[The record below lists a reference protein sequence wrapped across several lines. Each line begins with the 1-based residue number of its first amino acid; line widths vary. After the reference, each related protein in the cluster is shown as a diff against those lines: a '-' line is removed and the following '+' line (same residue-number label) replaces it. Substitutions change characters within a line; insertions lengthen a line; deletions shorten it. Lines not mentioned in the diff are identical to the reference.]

1 MAILAAACSDASTEP
16 EASSAQPA
24 EPVVGVVANVEGDS
38 GYIFDQNELRTY
50 ELTLTEEALELL
62 DNDPAAEEYVEGL
75 LTFEGTAVGPVGVR
89 YKGSIGAFVGCVS
102 GPDFA
107 NPSGHKTCTK
117 LSMKVK
123 INWLDSK
130 DEFYGLR
137 KLQFHSQ
144 NLDPTQL
151 HERLG
156 YWLFREMG
164 VPVPRS
170 VHARLMING
179 EFVGLFALTEQIDG
193 RFTRRNF
200 ADGSGNLYKEVW
212 PVTGGGLVQRERPLI
227 DALRTNED
235 EDPSASM
242 IQAFADDLLTSDDPK
257 QTMQEWMD
265 IDTVLAMAVVDRT
278 IRHDDGLFHWYCIPS
293 CGSHNFFWYEEPAN
307 KKLHIIPWDLDN
319 AFENIVSN
327 ANPVTPIKDGWGEIT
342 NDCRP
347 FAYGGFQLQQL
358 SAACDPIIGTWT
370 EFETEYAE
378 LLVEF
383 VEGPFAEEQ
392 VDAMLDAWI
401 TQIAGATAEASD
413 AHSDAISVARW
424 DAAVTGLRES
434 LAFAR
439 NKAGT

>member
-1 MAILAAACSDASTEP
+1 MVPTQGQTMAVSDDAVP
-16 EASSAQPA
+16 
-24 EPVVGVVANVEGDS
+24 NVEGDS
-38 GYIFDQNELRTY
+38 SYIFDQSELRTY
-50 ELTLTEEALELL
+50 ELTLTDDALEFL

-75 LTFEGTAVGPVGVR
+75 LTFEGTTIGPVGVR

-102 GPDFA
+102 GRDFA

-123 INWLDSK
+123 INWSDSK

-144 NLDPTQL
+144 NLDATQL

-193 RFTRRNF
+193 RFTREF
-200 ADGSGNLYKEVW
+200 FDDGSGNLYKEVW
-212 PVTGGGLVQRERPLI
+212 PVTVDGRVQGERPLL

-235 EDPSASM
+235 ESPSVSL
-242 IQAFADDLLTSDDPK
+242 IQAFAGELLTSDEPK
-257 QTMQEWMD
+257 QTMQDWMH

-278 IRHDDGLFHWYCIPS
+278 IRNDDGLFHWYCIPD
-293 CGSHNFFWYEEPAN
+293 CGSHNFFWYEQPASGT
-307 KKLHIIPWDLDN
+307 LHVIPWDLDN

-327 ANPVTPIKDGWGEIT
+327 VNPVTPMKDAWGEIS

-347 FAYGGFQLQQL
+347 FAYGGFQLQQR

-370 EFETEYAE
+370 EFETEYAQ
-378 LLVEF
+378 LLAEF
-383 VEGPFAEEQ
+383 LEGPFAEEQ
-392 VDAMLDAWI
+392 VDAVLDAWI
-401 TQIAGATAEASD
+401 DQIAGATAEASEAYDD
-413 AHSDAISVARW
+413 ALTPSEWETAVAE
-424 DAAVTGLRES
+424 LRKS
-434 LAFAR
+434 LVFAR
-439 NKAGT
+439 AKAAA